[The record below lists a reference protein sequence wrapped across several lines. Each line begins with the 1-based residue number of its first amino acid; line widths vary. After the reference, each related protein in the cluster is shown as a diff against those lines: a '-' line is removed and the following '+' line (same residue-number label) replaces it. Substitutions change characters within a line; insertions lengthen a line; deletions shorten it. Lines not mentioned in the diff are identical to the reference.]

1 MADPI
6 FLTPPAA
13 AQGIV
18 RMRKQAGPM
27 RADALQPVMN
37 AGKESAVLYFIREY
51 RGLAVQVGRVQWRLF
66 FETGKTNRYEP
77 AKHLNNLC
85 GAASVQMASW
95 QVQEQIDSWIS
106 NRSNEFVDCVSGSK
120 LPDETK
126 KQLYTINRRKL
137 WFSRKPLDV
146 FDAYVRKLARTI
158 MRHCM
163 DKHRRPDLS
172 HISPRLDDRVAVI
185 EQPKTSIFAKIKNW
199 VTLTIPKRIQ
209 GETTIPQKKIAIPL
223 LGNERFDRRHGDP
236 SKTVLLCTDDTNR
249 VTVRLVTDM
258 TKPFAAM
265 TAAYVPKIETIGID
279 FGLATLL
286 ATSEGTLHGVGLI
299 ADLRRLDKQIAGIA
313 KHRQRSG
320 GKPNDSKRYRKLVKR
335 VRGMLRTRINAA
347 LNRIVALHGPA
358 SIEVERLDFRSPGLS
373 RRMNRLVTNCGRS
386 VFRAKLADLKDKFG
400 IVATEVPSPYTS
412 QECCSCH
419 YVDAKNR
426 RSQSK
431 FLCRFCGRKMH
442 ADVNGARTVTQR
454 RSLGLGSQWLGKA
467 AILGA
472 LVNQHTKRYLRP
484 LGTDADP
491 RMDNP
496 YFRVWARGAR
506 MLQTQGLEPCVQKQ

>member
-1 MADPI
+1 
-6 FLTPPAA
+6 
-13 AQGIV
+13 
-18 RMRKQAGPM
+18 M
-27 RADALQPVMN
+27 RADTLQPAMN
-37 AGKESAVLYFIREY
+37 AGKERAVLDFIGDY
-51 RGLAVQVGRVQWRLF
+51 RNVAVQVSRVQWRLF
-66 FETGKTNRYEP
+66 FEAGKTNKNEP
-77 AKHLNNLC
+77 AKFLNSVC
-85 GAASVQMASW
+85 GAAPVQMASY
-95 QVQEQIDSWIS
+95 QVQEQIDSWLS
-106 NRSNEFVDCVSGSK
+106 NRANEFVDCVSGSK
-120 LPDETK
+120 LPDEIK

-137 WFSRKPLDV
+137 WFSREPLDA
-146 FDAYVRKLARTI
+146 FDPSVRKLARTI

-172 HISPRLDDRVAVI
+172 RISPRLDVRVATI
-185 EQPKTSIFAKIKNW
+185 EQPKTSVIAGLWAMLRLPN
-199 VTLTIPKRIQ
+199 R
-209 GETTIPQKKIAIPL
+209 GKIAIPL
-223 LGNERFDRRHGDP
+223 LTNKRFDQRGGDLCP
-236 SKTVLLCTDDTNR
+236 VVQLCTDDANG
-249 VTVRLVTDM
+249 VTVRLVQDM
-258 TKPFAAM
+258 AKPFAAM

-320 GKPNDSKRYRKLVKR
+320 GKPNDSARYRKLVKR

-358 SIEVERLDFRSPGLS
+358 SIEVERLDFRSPDLS

-386 VFRAKLADLKDKFG
+386 VFRAKLADMKEKFG
-400 IVATEVPSPYTS
+400 ITATEVPSPYTS

-419 YVDAKNR
+419 YVDTKNR
-426 RSQSK
+426 KSQSK

-472 LVNQHTKRYLRP
+472 LVSQHTKRFLRP
-484 LGTDADP
+484 LGTAADP